1 MESFN
6 PSGFTI
12 SESVFFASLNSFTE
26 PPEDAV
32 TVREILDVERKVTDI
47 SIQNFPP
54 FTLVCTDRLWVKDS
68 LGEMVR
74 IVFEPFLMAAIDEM
88 LIVEVTLMADAE
100 IFTDGLPGFR
110 VAFIPARE

>member
-1 MESFN
+1 M
-6 PSGFTI
+6 
-12 SESVFFASLNSFTE
+12 NSFTE

-74 IVFEPFLMAAIDEM
+74 IVFEPFLMAALAEM
-88 LIVEVTLMADAE
+88 LLVAVTLLPDAE